1 LVFQN
6 WIKIDTYP
14 APGLQLNHKGK
25 GMLIYAQRQDPYET
39 RLLKLHRD
47 AAVLVGNLA
56 YEEVLE
62 KIASI
67 ALERS
72 GASYAAVATLD
83 EHGEIERFVPA
94 GMLRTQI
101 DKMPH
106 PPQGF
111 GLIRAMMNMRG
122 AMRIANIGKDPRH
135 YGFPP
140 EHPKMIALLGVPITQ
155 GQRQIGLIY
164 MTDKVISGEF
174 SDEDQHLM
182 ELLAAYAGVAIV
194 NARLFREYAM
204 RDRVLTRQNENLS
217 LLNQLASTLSTS
229 TEIKEILDQGMTQL
243 ADYLRLEVGE
253 IFIKNEDSRRLDL
266 LIHHGEAVDKL
277 WKRAQFSIGE
287 STVGRAANG
296 DIPIILNLTENEYA
310 DLNPLTKKRGL
321 HQMAVIPMNGRRGVV
336 GVLCLAT
343 CHPLPLQE
351 SDVQFAQAIAA
362 WMATAIENI
371 RLNIAGRR
379 LAILEERDRIG
390 MDLHDGIIQSIY
402 AVGLTLEH
410 ARLLLKDNPATATS
424 RIEQAVADLNSTI
437 RDIRAYILDLRPRQL
452 KNENLMAGINRLVQ
466 EFRANTLVEVT
477 LNGPRD
483 GVTNLPEAQALALFH
498 ICQEAL
504 ANIAK
509 HAKARRAEIT
519 LWTTAERVL
528 LEVRDDGRGFEQE
541 KIKLS
546 IGHGLSNMETRA
558 INAGGEV
565 DISSE
570 PGLGTTVLAWVP
582 FPEPEYTGSDRLMG

>member
-1 LVFQN
+1 
-6 WIKIDTYP
+6 
-14 APGLQLNHKGK
+14 
-25 GMLIYAQRQDPYET
+25 MLIYAQRQDPYET
-39 RLLKLHRD
+39 RLLKMHRD
-47 AAVLVGNLA
+47 AAELVGNLS

-72 GASYAAVATLD
+72 GASYAAVATLN
-83 EHGEIERFVPA
+83 ENGEIERFVPA
-94 GMLRTQI
+94 GMLHTQI

-106 PPQGF
+106 PPRGF
-111 GLIRAMMNMRG
+111 GLIKAMMNTNSSMRVP
-122 AMRIANIGKDPRH
+122 NISKDPRH
-135 YGFPP
+135 SGFPP
-140 EHPKMIALLGVPITQ
+140 EHPRMTSLLGVPIHQ
-155 GQRQIGLIY
+155 GKRQIGLIY
-164 MTDKVISGEF
+164 MTDKVISGDF
-174 SDEDQHLM
+174 SDEDQRLM
-182 ELLAAYAGVAIV
+182 EILAHYAAVAIV
-194 NARLFREYAM
+194 NARLFLDYAM

-229 TEIKEILDQGMTQL
+229 TEIKEILDQALTQL
-243 ADYLRLEVGE
+243 MDYLRLEVGE

-266 LIHHGEAVDKL
+266 IIHHGEAVESL
-277 WKRAQFSIGE
+277 WKPSLFAIGE
-287 STVGRAANG
+287 STVGRAAKG
-296 DIPIILNLTENEYA
+296 DVPIILNLTDNEYA
-310 DLNPLTKKRGL
+310 DLNPLAKVRGL
-321 HQMAVIPMNGRRGVV
+321 HQMAVIPMNGRRGIV
-336 GVLCLAT
+336 GVLCVAT
-343 CHPLPLQE
+343 CHPQPLHE
-351 SDVQFAQAIAA
+351 PDVQFAQAIAA

-410 ARLLLKDNPATATS
+410 ARLLLKGNPDTATS

-466 EFRANTLVEVT
+466 EFRANTLLEVA
-477 LNGPRD
+477 LIGPKD
-483 GVTNLPEAQALALFH
+483 GVANLPDAQALALFH

-509 HAKARRAEIT
+509 HAKARRAEVSV
-519 LWTTAERVL
+519 WTTAERVL

-570 PGLGTTVLAWVP
+570 PGGGTTVLAWVP
-582 FPEPEYTGSDRLMG
+582 FPEPEYSGSDRLIG

>member
-1 LVFQN
+1 
-6 WIKIDTYP
+6 
-14 APGLQLNHKGK
+14 
-25 GMLIYAQRQDPYET
+25 MLIYAQRQDPFET

-47 AAVLVGNLA
+47 AAELVGNLS
-56 YEEVLE
+56 YDEVLK

-72 GASYAAVATLD
+72 GAGYAAVATLD

-101 DKMPH
+101 EKIPH

-111 GLIRAMMNMRG
+111 GLIRAMMNTRS
-122 AMRIANIGKDPRH
+122 AMRIPAISKDQRH
-135 YGFPP
+135 SGFPP
-140 EHPKMIALLGVPITQ
+140 EHPKMSSFLGVPIFQ
-155 GQRQIGLIY
+155 GQRQIGQIY
-164 MTDKVISGEF
+164 MTDKVITGEF
-174 SDEDQHLM
+174 SEEDQRLM

-194 NARLFREYAM
+194 NARLFRDYAM
-204 RDRVLTRQNENLS
+204 RDRALTRQNENLS
-217 LLNQLASTLSTS
+217 LLYQLASTLSTS
-229 TEIKEILDQGMTQL
+229 TEVNEILEQGMMQL
-243 ADYLRLEVGE
+243 MDYLRLEVGE
-253 IFIKNEDSRRLDL
+253 IFIKNEDSRRLNL
-266 LIHHGEAVDKL
+266 LIHHGEAVDSL

-287 STVGRAANG
+287 STVGRAAKG
-296 DIPIILNLTENEYA
+296 DVPIVLNLTEHEYA
-310 DLNPLTKKRGL
+310 DLNPLTKARGL
-321 HQMAVIPMNGRRGVV
+321 HQMAVIPMKGRRGVV
-336 GVLCLAT
+336 GVLCVAT
-343 CHPLPLQE
+343 CHPQPLNE
-351 SDVQFAQAIAA
+351 PDVQFAQAIAA

-371 RLNIAGRR
+371 RLNITGRR

-410 ARLLLKDNPATATS
+410 ARLLMKDNPDTATS
-424 RIEQAVADLNSTI
+424 RIQQAVNDLNSTI

-452 KNENLMAGINRLVQ
+452 KNENLMEGINRLVQ
-466 EFRANTLVEVT
+466 EFRANTLVDVT
-477 LNGPRD
+477 LNGPKD
-483 GVTNLPEAQALALFH
+483 GVATLPEAQALALFH

-509 HAKARRAEIT
+509 HAKAKRAYVSV
-519 LWTTAERVL
+519 WTTSERVL
-528 LEVRDDGRGFEQE
+528 LEVHDDGLGFEQN
-541 KIKLS
+541 KTKLS

-570 PGLGTTVLAWVP
+570 PGGGTTVLAWVP
-582 FPEPEYTGSDRLMG
+582 FPDPDFSSNDRVIE